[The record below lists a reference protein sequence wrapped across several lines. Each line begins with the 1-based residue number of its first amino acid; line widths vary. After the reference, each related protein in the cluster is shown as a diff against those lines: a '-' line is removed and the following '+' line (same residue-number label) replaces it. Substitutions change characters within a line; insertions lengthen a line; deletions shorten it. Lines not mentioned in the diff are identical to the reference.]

1 MLTLSIVFQ
10 NKSLKVK
17 ITHMVLETKKHGFLK
32 FVSHK
37 WREAG
42 IVHSP
47 TLGIKSVLILGE
59 KG

>member
-1 MLTLSIVFQ
+1 MFTLSIFFQ

-17 ITHMVLETKKHGFLK
+17 LTHMVLETKKYGLLK
-32 FVSHK
+32 FENHK
-37 WREAG
+37 WRVAG

-47 TLGIKSVLILGE
+47 TLGIKSVLILGV